1 MFKTL
6 LKNFG
11 SYKTDKTEDIA
22 VELEIKSNQKESEL
36 SETAEILL
44 NSYPKEV
51 IEIHNKFNNEAEEL
65 LKEAIEMSKEIVVDP
80 AVENKALLAHKF
92 GFSSIKEV
100 EEFNEIN
107 YRREVNEI
115 TLNAINEAKEYI
127 SDYKWIPETSVER
140 ICKEYS
146 LVFGGVEDY
155 KGFLPNKNLL
165 EIDEFSKKHEDK
177 LNYCI
182 DISFRSDNSM
192 EFFENKELAEEY
204 ALDKNSLMYSYS
216 HYATRNSID
225 NLKICA
231 PIKDMHIRDQIL
243 VDGYKLERSVPDP
256 IVLARRD
263 FNGVQGYYIVTA
275 WGNEAS
281 DPEVLNK

>member
-11 SYKTDKTEDIA
+11 SYKTDKTEDVA
-22 VELEIKSNQKESEL
+22 VDLEIKSNQKESEL

-44 NSYPKEV
+44 NSYPEEV

-65 LKEAIEMSKEIVVDP
+65 LKEAIKMSKEIAIDP
-80 AVENKALLAHKF
+80 AIENKALLAHKF
-92 GFSSIKEV
+92 GFDSIQEV
-100 EEFNEIN
+100 QEFNVVNSKRMIN
-107 YRREVNEI
+107 EV
-115 TLNAINEAKEYI
+115 TLKAIKEAKEYI

-140 ICKEYS
+140 ICKEYN
-146 LVFGGVEDY
+146 LIFGNVGDY
-155 KGFLPNKNLL
+155 KGFLPNKNLI
-165 EIDEFSKKHEDK
+165 EISQFDEKHRNK
-177 LNYCI
+177 LNYCL
-182 DISFRSDNSM
+182 DISFRTDNSM
-192 EFFENKELAEEY
+192 KFFRSKKSAEEY
-204 ALDKNSLMYSYS
+204 LLDENRRLSSYVY
-216 HYATRNSID
+216 YAIRNSID
-225 NLKICA
+225 DLKICA

-243 VDGYKLERSVPDP
+243 IDGYKLEKNVPDP